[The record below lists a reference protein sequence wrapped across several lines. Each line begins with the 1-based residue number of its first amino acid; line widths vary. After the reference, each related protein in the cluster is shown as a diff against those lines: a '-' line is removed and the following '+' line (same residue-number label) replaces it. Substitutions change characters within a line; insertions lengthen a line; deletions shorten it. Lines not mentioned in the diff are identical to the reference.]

1 MFDPNSSGTLTD
13 REMQQVMVKTQLD
26 KKTCAAVWDLSNPQR
41 ETTFSQSMFLVA
53 MHLMYK
59 KRQDPTIQFPER
71 VPQELFVTAEAK
83 ADPSLAGVKPQP
95 VKEE

>member
-1 MFDPNSSGTLTD
+1 
-13 REMQQVMVKTQLD
+13 
-26 KKTCAAVWDLSNPQR
+26 
-41 ETTFSQSMFLVA
+41 
-53 MHLMYK
+53 MYK